1 MVGFTAAI
9 NRIRQVLPLAEQD
22 LVRALHGLDDA
33 VRQVLEEL
41 AAQDRRQQ
49 RAASGR

>member
-1 MVGFTAAI
+1 MTPARRGRRVH
-9 NRIRQVLPLAEQD
+9 
-22 LVRALHGLDDA
+22 ALHGLDDA